1 MSHSQDKLIEKKLKY
16 LISTEKNSL
25 YLYFN
30 VEGGRWEDIYICTV
44 IYYWNISC
52 RCACAV
58 GMILKVL
65 ISFFG
70 TCHFSYC
77 AYVDFKWGPIKRLAD
92 VFCELSLS
100 NFCSVVGC
108 IMGWGAAWS
117 TAIIRLVV
125 FVKAASTWIPRP
137 KACQQ
142 SIALQQHDQCYKL
155 LPVNDFNLAA
165 DWSNP
170 AHTHEH
176 TQRRWKYLAT
186 DKLLTHLSVCQCL
199 ESNYLTLFTQGALTQ
214 LSPRRGYIEG
224 VLLLTTLS
232 WTDSYKHTFPNT
244 HTCSHAD
251 MQLCAHR
258 WSNYRHFNHWTLLLW
273 GTADIAG
280 SGQK

>member
-155 LPVNDFNLAA
+155 SPVNDFNLAA

-176 TQRRWKYLAT
+176 T
-186 DKLLTHLSVCQCL
+186 
-199 ESNYLTLFTQGALTQ
+199 
-214 LSPRRGYIEG
+214 
-224 VLLLTTLS
+224 
-232 WTDSYKHTFPNT
+232 
-244 HTCSHAD
+244 
-251 MQLCAHR
+251 
-258 WSNYRHFNHWTLLLW
+258 
-273 GTADIAG
+273 
-280 SGQK
+280 